1 MFRNLF
7 TANTAASQRRPA
19 STRISMEALED
30 RSLLAATLSVGD
42 VTMMEGTSGVQYAAV
57 PVTLTEPLKKT
68 FTVSYKTSD
77 STAVAGSDY
86 KAVSGSLT
94 FAVGETKKTILVA
107 IYGDQVP
114 EYDESFSV
122 RLFNKRGTT
131 ETIYGW
137 GDVNIVDSSPRP
149 SIEAT
154 AGDEGSVITFTVTLA
169 SALDT
174 PFTIDFTTADSVN
187 WYGPGYADAGQDY
200 VATSGTLTFAPGETA
215 KTFTVQIIADD
226 VEEYDEMFFV
236 RLSNPSTPALI
247 KADGWYGSNTTY
259 GYISGEWGAPPE

>member
-1 MFRNLF
+1 MARK
-7 TANTAASQRRPA
+7 
-19 STRISMEALED
+19 TRLHVETLD
-30 RSLLAATLSVGD
+30 NRCVPATLTVGD
-42 VTMMEGTSGVQYAAV
+42 VTLMEGTSGVQYAAV
-57 PVTLTEPLKKT
+57 PVTLTEPLNKT
-68 FTVSYKTSD
+68 FTVSYKTMD

-94 FAVGETKKTILVA
+94 FAVGETEKTILVPV
-107 IYGDQVP
+107 YGDQVP
-114 EYDESFSV
+114 EYDESVSV
-122 RLFNKRGTT
+122 RLFNVTKRGNATG
-131 ETIYGW
+131 ETVYGW
-137 GDVNIVDSSPRP
+137 GDVNIVDSSPRL

-187 WYGPGYADAGQDY
+187 WYGPGYAYAGQDY

-247 KADGWYGSNTTY
+247 KADGWYGSDTTY

>member
-1 MFRNLF
+1 M
-7 TANTAASQRRPA
+7 
-19 STRISMEALED
+19 TRKTRLQVESLDD
-30 RSLLAATLSVGD
+30 RSVPATLSVGD

-57 PVTLTEPLKKT
+57 PVTLTEPLNKT
-68 FTVSYKTSD
+68 FTVSYQTRD

-94 FAVGETKKTILVA
+94 FAVGETEKTILVPV
-107 IYGDQVP
+107 YGDQVP
-114 EYDESFSV
+114 EYDESV
-122 RLFNKRGTT
+122 WVHLFNKRGNR

-137 GDVNIVDSSPRP
+137 GDVNIVDSSPRL
-149 SIEAT
+149 SIEAA

-174 PFTIDFTTADSVN
+174 PFTVDFTTADNVY
-187 WYGPGYADAGQDY
+187 WGGPGNAYAGQDY
-200 VATSGTLTFAPGETA
+200 VATSGTLTFAPGETT

-247 KADGWYGSNTTY
+247 TGGGWYEFDTH
-259 GYISGEWGAPPE
+259 GYIYGEWGAPPE

>member
-1 MFRNLF
+1 MARTIRLHVE
-7 TANTAASQRRPA
+7 S
-19 STRISMEALED
+19 LDD
-30 RSLLAATLSVGD
+30 RCVPATLTVGD

-57 PVTLTEPLKKT
+57 PVTLTEPLNKT
-68 FTVSYKTSD
+68 FTVSYRTMD

-94 FAVGETKKTILVA
+94 FAVGETEKTILVPV
-107 IYGDQVP
+107 YGDQVP

-122 RLFNKRGTT
+122 RLFNKRGNR
-131 ETIYGW
+131 ETVYGW
-137 GDVNIVDSSPRP
+137 GAVNIVDSSPRL

-154 AGDEGSVITFTVTLA
+154 GGDEGSVFTFTVTLA

-174 PFTIDFTTADSVN
+174 PFTVDFTTGDTIYAD
-187 WYGPGYADAGQDY
+187 GPGYADAGLDY
-200 VATSGTLTFAPGETA
+200 VATSGTLTFAPGETT
-215 KTFTVQIIADD
+215 KTFTVQTIADD

-247 KADGWYGSNTTY
+247 TGGGWYEFDAH
-259 GYISGEWGAPPE
+259 GYIYGEWETPPE

>member
-1 MFRNLF
+1 MARK
-7 TANTAASQRRPA
+7 
-19 STRISMEALED
+19 TRLHVETLDD
-30 RSLLAATLSVGD
+30 RCVPATLTVGD
-42 VTMMEGTSGVQYAAV
+42 VTLMEGTSGVQYAAV
-57 PVTLTEPLKKT
+57 PVTLTEPLNKT
-68 FTVSYKTSD
+68 FKVSYKTMD

-94 FAVGETKKTILVA
+94 FAVGETEKTILVPV
-107 IYGDQVP
+107 YGDQVP
-114 EYDESFSV
+114 EYDESLSV
-122 RLFNKRGTT
+122 RLFNATKRGNI

-137 GDVNIVDSSPRP
+137 GDVNIVDSSPRL
-149 SIEAT
+149 SISSS

-174 PFTIDFTTADSVN
+174 PFTVDFTTGDTIYAD
-187 WYGPGYADAGQDY
+187 GPGYADAGQDY
-200 VATSGTLTFAPGETA
+200 VATSGTLTFAPGETT

-247 KADGWYGSNTTY
+247 MSGPWYEFDTT
-259 GYISGEWGAPPE
+259 GYIYGEWGTPPE

>member
-7 TANTAASQRRPA
+7 TSNPAASQRRPA
-19 STRISMEALED
+19 STRLSMEALED
-30 RSLLAATLSVGD
+30 RSVPATLSVGD

-57 PVTLTEPLKKT
+57 PVTLTEPLNKT
-68 FTVSYKTSD
+68 FTVSYKTMD

-94 FAVGETKKTILVA
+94 FAVGETEKTILVPV
-107 IYGDQVP
+107 YGDQVP
-114 EYDESFSV
+114 EHDESLSV
-122 RLFNKRGTT
+122 RLFNKRGNN

-137 GDVNIVDSSPRP
+137 GDVTIVDSSPRL

-154 AGDEGSVITFTVTLA
+154 AGDEGSVITFTVTQA

-174 PFTIDFTTADSVN
+174 PFTVDFTTADSVN
-187 WYGPGYADAGQDY
+187 WYGPGYAYAGQDY

-247 KADGWYGSNTTY
+247 KADGWYGSDTTY
-259 GYISGEWGAPPE
+259 GYIFGEWGAPPE

>member
-1 MFRNLF
+1 MAR
-7 TANTAASQRRPA
+7 T
-19 STRISMEALED
+19 TRLQVESLDD
-30 RSLLAATLSVGD
+30 RSVPATLSVGD

-57 PVTLTEPLKKT
+57 PVTLTEPLNKT
-68 FTVSYKTSD
+68 FTVSYRTID

-94 FAVGETKKTILVA
+94 FAVGEMEKTLLVPV
-107 IYGDQVP
+107 YGDQVP
-114 EYDESFSV
+114 EYDESFWV
-122 RLFNKRGTT
+122 HLFNKRGNR

-154 AGDEGSVITFTVTLA
+154 VGDEGSVITFTVTLA

-174 PFTIDFTTADSVN
+174 PFTVDFTTGDTIYAD
-187 WYGPGYADAGQDY
+187 GPGYADAGLDY
-200 VATSGTLTFAPGETA
+200 VATSGTLTFAPGETT
-215 KTFTVQIIADD
+215 KTFTVQTIADD

-247 KADGWYGSNTTY
+247 TGDGWYEFDTY
-259 GYISGEWGAPPE
+259 GYIYGEWDAPPE